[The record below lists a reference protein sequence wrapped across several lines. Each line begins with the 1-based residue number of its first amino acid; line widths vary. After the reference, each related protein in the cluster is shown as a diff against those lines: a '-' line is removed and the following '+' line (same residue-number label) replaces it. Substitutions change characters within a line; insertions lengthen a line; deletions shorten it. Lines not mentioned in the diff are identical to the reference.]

1 MLPTF
6 APSVVIDVRSTCFA
20 SFRYFFKF
28 IPPVRH
34 RFRPSTHLHCDT
46 PGIIFKNL
54 LILTFGAVMSRSS
67 EPLGTLPPL
76 RGRLPEPSGMITVSP
91 LSTA

>member
-1 MLPTF
+1 MCARRVLLLF
-6 APSVVIDVRSTCFA
+6 DL
-20 SFRYFFKF
+20 FKF
-28 IPPVRH
+28 IHPVRH
-34 RFRPSTHLHCDT
+34 RFRPLTPLHCDT

-76 RGRLPEPSGMITVSP
+76 RVGYPKHPE
-91 LSTA
+91 